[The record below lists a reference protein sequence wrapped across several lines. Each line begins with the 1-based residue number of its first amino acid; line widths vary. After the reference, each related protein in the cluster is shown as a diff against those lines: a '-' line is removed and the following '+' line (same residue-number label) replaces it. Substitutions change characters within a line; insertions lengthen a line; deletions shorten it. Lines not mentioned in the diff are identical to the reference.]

1 MKKCKE
7 LSNLKTIKIKTAK
20 IKHLGLLEIKWLK
33 CQIKIAHFKMKITKT
48 KHLI

>member
-33 CQIKIAHFKMKITKT
+33 CQNVKMKITKT